1 MNRSSIGGIKQS
13 ARYVVRTQCILPIVS
28 VISLST
34 AASSNNSK
42 KKIITLDH
50 VRFLIIKKI
59 MYSI

>member
-13 ARYVVRTQCILPIVS
+13 ARYVVKTQCILPVVS
-28 VISLST
+28 DISLSI

-42 KKIITLDH
+42 KK
-50 VRFLIIKKI
+50 KI